1 MKKIVLGILMA
12 LITVPSVKAEML
24 YTAQGQ
30 MGFFISRWSQMPH
43 ENARY
48 QKNHPPVPP
57 LAPWYTYWPSEA
69 INQPIAPMAYPYWP
83 GANYQAPPANQQGNG
98 QLGAQNHPNY
108 FYYYGSNSYVYPAR

>member
-1 MKKIVLGILMA
+1 MSNLSTFEETELTDGEAERENKK
-12 LITVPSVKAEML
+12 
-24 YTAQGQ
+24 
-30 MGFFISRWSQMPH
+30 
-43 ENARY
+43 
-48 QKNHPPVPP
+48 HPPIPP